1 MKKKPDPQEEHEKKV
16 KETTDL
22 ITAED
27 CVESAVLTAHA
38 MSGCPDDHSD
48 DALDMLGATVYDDDI
63 CDQKMG

>member
-27 CVESAVLTAHA
+27 CAESAVLTAHA

>member
-48 DALDMLGATVYDDDI
+48 EALAMLGASVYDDEI
-63 CDQKMG
+63 CEQEMV

>member
-1 MKKKPDPQEEHEKKV
+1 MRKKPDPKKEHEKKI
-16 KETTDL
+16 KDTADL

-27 CVESAVLTAHA
+27 CVESAVLAAHS
-38 MSGCPDDHSD
+38 MSGCSDAHSD